1 MSSLG
6 AAADARTPAIDA
18 LIELS
23 RNMTGKDFSGEA
35 RTLDRLS
42 LSGIDVLQSS
52 VPSRRDPV
60 AEHALSRADRAPSY
74 G

>member
-1 MSSLG
+1 LVAS
-6 AAADARTPAIDA
+6 
-18 LIELS
+18 
-23 RNMTGKDFSGEA
+23 EA